1 MAQPTVI
8 EGFISPKTANY
19 LHDFLKPISVINPK
33 GLPNVYLKDFVNNN
47 DPLTFLQRDLI
58 NNIEKTIASQF
69 NFKQSQISLD
79 RMNYQILP
87 EGEELGWHTDSYG
100 GVEGYTD
107 TYYSALLYLN
117 DDYTGGEILFYDNN
131 SGDSGSGTSYKPTPG
146 TLIYFKGDKDHPHSV
161 NKVLSGE
168 RANIILFYNVTE

>member
-1 MAQPTVI
+1 MAQPNIV
-8 EGFISPKTANY
+8 EGFISEETAVH
-19 LHDFLKPISVINPK
+19 LHEFLKDRAVINPK
-33 GLPNVYLKDFVNNN
+33 GLPNVYLKDFINGNE
-47 DPLTFLQRDLI
+47 PYTYLEKDLI
-58 NNIEKTIASQF
+58 NKIEKGIASQF
-69 NFKQSQISLD
+69 DFKQSQIELD

-87 EGEELGWHTDSYG
+87 TGEELGWHTDSYG

-117 DDYTGGEILFYDNN
+117 DDYTGGEIVFYDDN
-131 SGDSGSGTSYKPTPG
+131 SGTPESGTAYKPKPG

-168 RANIILFYNVTE
+168 RANIILFYNVKI